1 MNLLFSKPKGI
12 VIVDYFCLNQFKE
25 MMIVKEE
32 LVAIHKKLTCQTM
45 GWLYALHPQI
55 VVGIVSLGSK

>member
-45 GWLYALHPQI
+45 G
-55 VVGIVSLGSK
+55 